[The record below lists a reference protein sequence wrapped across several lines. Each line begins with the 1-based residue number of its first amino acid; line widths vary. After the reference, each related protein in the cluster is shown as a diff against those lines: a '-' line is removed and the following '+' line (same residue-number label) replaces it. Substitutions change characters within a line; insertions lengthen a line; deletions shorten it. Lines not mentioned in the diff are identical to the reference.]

1 MLDRLVANQ
10 GSQRSERDYTD
21 ILAAI
26 LFDIIDQAPGLARA
40 SPANNALPFL
50 ATTDTS
56 AHILPLA
63 HILSCTHQAIIQFS
77 HQFSTTKLAMI
88 KEPCEG
94 WHRKQLN
101 QL

>member
-26 LFDIIDQAPGLARA
+26 LFDIIDQAPGLVRA
-40 SPANNALPFL
+40 PPANNALPFL

-88 KEPCEG
+88 K
-94 WHRKQLN
+94 RAA
-101 QL
+101 

>member
-10 GSQRSERDYTD
+10 GSQRSERDYID

-40 SPANNALPFL
+40 SPAKNALPFL

-56 AHILPLA
+56 AHNLPLV
-63 HILSCTHQAIIQFS
+63 HILSGTHQGAAQFFY
-77 HQFSTTKLAMI
+77 QFSTTGLTMI
-88 KEPCEG
+88 KSFARALYLLP
-94 WHRKQLN
+94 
-101 QL
+101 